1 MSTQCSFLSL
11 SGAVKA
17 CEADFV
23 QILTD
28 ATSIWL
34 STASENTIREAFF
47 DNRISEV
54 EIGAAK
60 KAA

>member
-17 CEADFV
+17 READFV

-28 ATSIWL
+28 ATSTWL
-34 STASENTIREAFF
+34 NTASENAIREALF

-54 EIGAAK
+54 EMGTAK